1 MECIESNKICPM
13 TNLKCKVCKLNDCKN
28 TLKMIEEEEEM
39 YYDRQEQEF
48 IKQMQKQYPRCV
60 ISGKLCTHLEVLD
73 LEKDKV
79 RCSYMINK
87 RCSLGGNY
95 VSKSNR

>member
-1 MECIESNKICPM
+1 MECIERGEICKH
-13 TNLKCKVCKLNDCKN
+13 NFKCKVCKLEDCKN
-28 TLKMIEEEEEM
+28 ILKMIEEEEEM
-39 YYDRQEQEF
+39 YYD
-48 IKQMQKQYPRCV
+48 KQMKRFVKRMQKEYSSCV
-60 ISGKLCTHLEVLD
+60 IKDKLCTHLEILD

-87 RCSLGGNY
+87 KCSLGGNY